1 MADQPLVSVVI
12 PAYNA
17 EAFIDEALQS
27 ILSQDYPS
35 FEILVVNDGSTDST
49 ARRVAAYNDKV
60 RYFEQPNSGGF
71 PGSPRN
77 AGIRNSRGE
86 FICFLDADDLML
98 PGRLRLQ
105 VDFLRDQPE
114 VGMVFGDYQNFS
126 ADGPLGDSHFQ
137 TCPRLKAK
145 LGSRSALVLGPA
157 EASALLLRENVGI
170 PSSMMLRRPAL
181 EAAPAFSTEFRVGED
196 FHFYYRILRRF
207 SLGIIDQ
214 VVSWRRIHGSNI
226 TGDSIRMLHSIIASR
241 TALLEAEQSAEN
253 RALLEDAV
261 HRCEAS
267 LARAYANQRH
277 FGRSVAHDLRALRG
291 AFPRRPGWVAGGLRG
306 LARTAAI
313 AMYLKRPSH

>member
-27 ILSQDYPS
+27 IFSQDYPS

-77 AGIRNSRGE
+77 AGIRNSCGE

-98 PGRLRLQ
+98 PGRLQLQ
-105 VDFLRDQPE
+105 VDFLRDQRE
-114 VGMVFGDYQNFS
+114 VGVVFGNYQNFS

-137 TCPRLKAK
+137 TCPRLKER
-145 LGSRSALVLGPA
+145 LGSRSSLVLSPA
-157 EASALLLRENVGI
+157 VATALLLRENVGI
-170 PSSMMLRRPAL
+170 PSSMMMRRAAL
-181 EAAPAFSTEFRVGED
+181 DAAPAFSTEFRVGED

-214 VVSWRRIHGSNI
+214 VVSWRRMHGSNI
-226 TGDSIRMLHSIIASR
+226 TGDSIRMFHSMVASR
-241 TALLEAEQSAEN
+241 SALLAAEENAEN
-253 RALLEDAV
+253 RALLEEV
-261 HRCEAS
+261 IHQYEVS
-267 LARAYANQRH
+267 LARAYANQKR
-277 FGRSVAHDLRALRG
+277 FGRSFAHDLYALRG
-291 AFPRRPGWVAGGLRG
+291 AFPRRLGWFTGGLRG

-313 AMYLKRPSH
+313 AMHLKRPSS

>member
-1 MADQPLVSVVI
+1 MDDSPLVSVVI

-17 EAFIDEALQS
+17 EDFIDEALQS

-49 ARRVAAYNDKV
+49 AQCVAGYRDRV

-77 AGIRNSRGE
+77 AGMRNSRGE

-114 VGMVFGDYQNFS
+114 VGVVFGNYQNFS
-126 ADGPLGDSHFQ
+126 ADGPIGDPHFR
-137 TCPRLKAK
+137 TCPRLNAK
-145 LGSRSALVLGPA
+145 LGSSPSLILHPA
-157 EASALLLRENVGI
+157 DATSLLLRENVGI
-170 PSSMMLRRPAL
+170 PSSMMMRRPAL
-181 EAAPAFSTEFRVGED
+181 DAAPAFSTEFRVGED

-241 TALLEAEQSAEN
+241 TALFEAEQDAAN

-261 HRCEAS
+261 HRCETS
-267 LARAYANQRH
+267 LARAYANQGH
-277 FGRSVAHDLRALRG
+277 FGHSIAHDLRALRG
-291 AFPRRPGWVAGGLRG
+291 AVPRRPGWIAGGIRG

-313 AMYLKRPSH
+313 AMHLKRPSD